1 MKKDP
6 EEIRNFVV
14 EKLKEKNLSMNSVSL
29 MIGKNAAYLFKYV
42 NHKTPYRLPEIQR
55 KKLAAILEVDE
66 QDLSD
71 ININYEPP
79 FITAASAIHDKVA
92 GLLHKFPE
100 SVKIDIINATACC
113 GSGNDILTEKP
124 IGIWQ
129 MPLIEFKNICTTAP
143 DAVKMIKVTGDS
155 MFPTLSDGD
164 WVLVNTA
171 NNFFNSDGLY
181 IIRST
186 GGLSIKRLQGGLAD
200 TITIK
205 SDNKDYDS
213 INANLTDVQII
224 GRVIYILNARKV

>member
-92 GLLHKFPE
+92 NLFHKPAGTA
-100 SVKIDIINATACC
+100 KIDMIDATACC
-113 GSGNDILTEKP
+113 GNGIDNLPEKVCGQWHLP
-124 IGIWQ
+124 IA
-129 MPLIEFKNICTTAP
+129 EFKAITTIAP
-143 DAVKMIKVTGDS
+143 EHIKMLRVQGDS
-155 MFPTLSDGD
+155 MLPTINDGD
-164 WVLVNTA
+164 WVLVDTS
-171 NNFFNSDGLY
+171 NNFISSDGLY
-181 IIRST
+181 IIRMST
-186 GGLSIKRLQGGLAD
+186 GLAVKRLQAGLNN
-200 TITIK
+200 IIIK
-205 SDNKDYDS
+205 SDNASYSDITS
-213 INANLTDVQII
+213 DVGEIQII
-224 GRVIYILNARKV
+224 GRIVYILNGRKV